1 MEERLK
7 KGVAV
12 RTKLQAEVIVALIAI
27 LVAELLTML
36 VMSIIPRS
44 YSPLELASLAAF
56 GLVTAV
62 LFLVWFRADIERAY
76 MYAVEHEYLK
86 FAGQPPRIVAILD
99 SCPRRWMFMLHIRMH
114 PTLVG
119 VE

>member
-1 MEERLK
+1 MK
-7 KGVAV
+7 KGAAV
-12 RTKLQAEVIVALIAI
+12 RTKLQAEAIVALIAI
-27 LVAELLTML
+27 VVAELLTML

-44 YSPLELASLAAF
+44 YSPFELALLAAF

-62 LFLVWFRADIERAY
+62 LFLVWFRGDLKRAY
-76 MYAVEHEYLK
+76 LFAVEHEYLK

-99 SCPRRWMFMLHIRMH
+99 SCPRRWMVMLHIRMH
-114 PTLVG
+114 PALVG

>member
-1 MEERLK
+1 MK

-12 RTKLQAEVIVALIAI
+12 RTKLQPEAIAACIAI

-36 VMSIIPRS
+36 LMSIIPRS

-62 LFLVWFRADIERAY
+62 LFLVWFRADARRAY
-76 MYAVEHEYLK
+76 LFAVEHEYLK

-99 SCPRRWMFMLHIRMH
+99 SCPRRWLVMLYIRMH
-114 PTLVG
+114 PVLVG